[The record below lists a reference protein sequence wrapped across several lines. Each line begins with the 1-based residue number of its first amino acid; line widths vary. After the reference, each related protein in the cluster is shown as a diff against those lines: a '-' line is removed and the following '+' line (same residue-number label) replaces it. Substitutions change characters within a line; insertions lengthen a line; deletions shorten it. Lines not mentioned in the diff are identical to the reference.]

1 MKVMKVRVTKGNN
14 NFVAAPWVLEN
25 AVDAYKEWM
34 TKNNKARLRFEVI
47 DGRTETNENGVG
59 VILAYT
65 LDGFDFNVRV
75 D

>member
-34 TKNNKARLRFEVI
+34 TKNNKARLHFEVT
-47 DGRTETNENGVG
+47 DGRMDANENGVG
-59 VILAYT
+59 VIHAYT
-65 LDGFDFNVRV
+65 LNGFDSNVRV